1 MKKPASKVAHNRPQ
15 VYFQYCQPA
24 QNQPKTNPNLILFH
38 KNGSLCNFYIMTL
51 STSVV
56 TLKKT
61 TTFQFGHHSA
71 KTAFGESADL
81 NSKVHCPLGSMSLAQ
96 LALLL

>member
-1 MKKPASKVAHNRPQ
+1 MSFFVGSCA
-15 VYFQYCQPA
+15 CQR
-24 QNQPKTNPNLILFH
+24 
-38 KNGSLCNFYIMTL
+38 NFIKIYTL
-51 STSVV
+51 SKCNYVSNWLWCASVV
-56 TLKKT
+56 ILKKT

-96 LALLL
+96 LALLLQYSSPP

>member
-1 MKKPASKVAHNRPQ
+1 MV
-15 VYFQYCQPA
+15 
-24 QNQPKTNPNLILFH
+24 I
-38 KNGSLCNFYIMTL
+38 
-51 STSVV
+51 
-56 TLKKT
+56 LKKT

-96 LALLL
+96 LALLLQYSSPP